1 MKKLLIRIGLLT
13 AFFFCFSVGLM
24 AQTTTH
30 IDGKITDIGGEPL
43 GGVNILVKGQVIG
56 TVTDIDGH
64 YSFDVRTPPPFDIII
79 SMVGFESQEIGITDA
94 NTTGLDITLPE
105 QMIMGQEVV
114 VSASRM
120 EQSIMESPVSIEKMG
135 ILAIKNT
142 ASDSYYKAIG
152 NLKGVD
158 MTTSSIN
165 FQIFNARGFNSTGN
179 TRFVQLVDGMDT
191 QAPALNFPVG
201 SLNGPSDLDVESI
214 EFIPGAASALYGPNA
229 FNGILLMN
237 SKNPF
242 DYQGLSVALKSSVN
256 HLGDS
261 DLNNEDA
268 TINPAN
274 EQWGPGGAQ
283 PMYEASI
290 RYAKAFNNKF
300 AFKLNF
306 TYSGAT
312 DWYGTSMQDR
322 NEASTPA
329 GMSFNPGA
337 DRLHAFGDEVA
348 INLGLL
354 KASGAFN
361 STAGGL
367 GLDVN
372 QLPSTT
378 VSRTPYLEQDIVDY
392 GAKNIKYGGG
402 LFYRIT
408 DKIEVS
414 YNYSFGGGTSVYTG
428 AQRYSLKNFN
438 IQSHKLEF
446 RGSDFFIRGYATL
459 ENSGESYIA
468 DLTGVLINDSWRTNN
483 TWFGLYG
490 VNYLIATQLQGK
502 NPEEAHAY
510 ARVQA
515 DGLSPI
521 DGNKRLV
528 PGTPEFE
535 TALETATGGTIPSG
549 SKFADKSALYHV
561 EGQYNFRKEITSFD
575 LLMGGSYQM
584 YDLRSNGTIF
594 PDTPENPITISE
606 YGAFAQA
613 SKALMNEKLRI
624 TGSLRFDK
632 NENFDG
638 QINPRLSAVL
648 KPAEGHN
655 IRASFQTGFRNPTT
669 QGQHIDLNVVSARLL
684 GGLKPYRDKYDIF
697 TNAYSMASVNAFVEK
712 FANEANGDGA
722 QLGNP
727 EYLDLLVPYSEVDA
741 PEVKPEQITSFELG
755 YKALINNK
763 LMLDIVGYYNLYN
776 DFITQVQM
784 RKAAGIIN
792 VPANT
797 SNNPA
802 DPNFWAYNA
811 DTEQNIRNAQTL
823 LTPITTPG
831 QENTFQTYTNFSQQ
845 VVGAGAAISADYS
858 LGKGYTV
865 GANYNWNKLLE
876 GLGENFLNDFNTP
889 EHKANV
895 SFSNRRLTEKLGFN
909 VAYRWQNAFR
919 WEASFGQGEVP
930 AIGTLDAQLSYKLS
944 GMRSILKIG
953 GSDLLNT
960 RYVLNYGG
968 PTLGAIYYVSL
979 TFDELLN

>member
-1 MKKLLIRIGLLT
+1 MKKLLIRIGLLS
-13 AFFFCFSVGLM
+13 ALFFSISSGLM
-24 AQTTTH
+24 AQSTH
-30 IDGKITDIGGEPL
+30 IEGNITDIGGEPL

-56 TVTDIDGH
+56 TVTDIDGN
-64 YSFDVRTPPPFDIII
+64 YSFDVRTAPPFDIII
-79 SMVGFESQEIGITDA
+79 SMVGFETTEISITEV

-135 ILAIKNT
+135 ILDIKNT

-191 QAPALNFPVG
+191 QAPALNFPIG
-201 SLNGPSDLDVESI
+201 SLNGPSDLDVESV

-242 DYQGLSVALKSSVN
+242 DYQGLSVSLKTSIN

-268 TINPAN
+268 TLNPGN

-290 RYAKAFNNKF
+290 RYAKSFNNKF

-361 STAGGL
+361 ANADAGGL
-367 GLDVN
+367 NVDL
-372 QLPSTT
+372 LPSHT

-392 GAKNIKYGGG
+392 GAKNIKFGGG
-402 LFYRIT
+402 LFYRLT
-408 DKIEVS
+408 DKIELS
-414 YNYSFGGGTSVYTG
+414 YNYSYGGGTSIYTG
-428 AQRYSLKNFN
+428 AQRYSLKDFN
-438 IQSHKLEF
+438 IQSHKLEL
-446 RGSDFFIRGYATL
+446 RGSDFFIRAYTTQ
-459 ENSGESYIA
+459 ESSGGSYIA
-468 DLTGVLINDSWRTNN
+468 DLTGVIINDSWQDNN
-483 TWFGLYG
+483 TWFGTYG
-490 VNYLIATQLQGK
+490 INYLIG
-502 NPEEAHAY
+502 
-510 ARVQA
+510 VQKG
-515 DGLSPI
+515 GLSVEDAHI
-521 DGNKRLV
+521 EARKKADAGRLI
-528 PGTPEFE
+528 PGSPEFDA
-535 TALETATGGTIPSG
+535 ALAKATGDVIPNG
-549 SKFADKSALYHV
+549 SLFADESALYHL
-561 EGQYNFRKEITSFD
+561 EGQYNFKKEIHFMD
-575 LLMGGSYQM
+575 LLAGGSYQL

-594 PDTPENPITISE
+594 PDSPDNPITISE
-606 YGAFAQA
+606 YGAFVQA
-613 SKALMNEKLRI
+613 SKALMNEKLRL

-638 QINPRLSAVL
+638 QINPRLSAVI
-648 KPAEGHN
+648 KAAPDHN
-655 IRASFQTGFRNPTT
+655 IRVSFQTGFRNPTT
-669 QGQHIDLNVVSARLL
+669 QGQHIDLNVVSARLV
-684 GGLKPYRDKYDIF
+684 GGLKPYRDKHDIF

-712 FANEANGDGA
+712 FANEGNGDGA

-727 EYLDLLVPYSEVDA
+727 EYLDLLVPYTVADA
-741 PEVKPEQITSFELG
+741 PEVIPEQITSFEVG

-763 LMLDIVGYYNLYN
+763 LMLDLVGYYNLYN

-784 RKAAGIIN
+784 RKSAGVIDLEG
-792 VPANT
+792 VTDANWAT
-797 SNNPA
+797 H
-802 DPNFWAYNA
+802 PN
-811 DTEQNIRNAQTL
+811 TEQNIRNAQTL
-823 LTPITTPG
+823 LTPITTNG
-831 QENTFQTYTNFSQQ
+831 AENTFQTYTNFNKQ
-845 VVGAGAAISADYS
+845 VVGAGAAFSADYI
-858 LGKGYTV
+858 LGRGYTV
-865 GANYNWNKLLE
+865 GGNYNWNKLLE
-876 GLGENFLNDFNTP
+876 GLDENFLNDFNTP
-889 EHKANV
+889 EHKINV
-895 SFSNRRLTEKLGFN
+895 SFSNRKVTDKLGFN
-909 VAYRWQNAFR
+909 VAYRWQTSFR
-919 WEASFGQGEVP
+919 WEASFGSGDVP
-930 AIGTLDAQLSYKLS
+930 AIGTVDAQLSYKLS
-944 GMRSILKIG
+944 GMRSILKVG
-953 GSDLLNT
+953 GSNLLNT
-960 RYVLNYGG
+960 RHVLNYGG